1 MTCKKLT
8 RQTPFRLVYG
18 HEDVILMEYI
28 VLSLRI
34 VVTTEMTDV
43 NAIEEILS
51 QLLQLEEECFVV
63 GFQQNV
69 EKKDKKH
76 GMIDTLRESTLRLE
90 EFFLGMTT
98 NFSSIQES

>member
-1 MTCKKLT
+1 M
-8 RQTPFRLVYG
+8 P
-18 HEDVILMEYI
+18 MEFI
-28 VLSLRI
+28 VPSLRI
-34 VVTTEMTDV
+34 SMITEMTDV
-43 NAIEEILS
+43 NAVEEILS
-51 QLLQLEEECFVV
+51 QLLQLEEERFVV